1 MLFCVLILKSLLRPL
16 VPTTVLCM
24 CSDTD
29 TAFPSRC
36 CCPKNSALE
45 VETFPEK
52 FSVKIM

>member
-24 CSDTD
+24 RSDTD

-36 CCPKNSALE
+36 CCPKNSTLE